1 MINSYTVASSVVAAR
16 MRAVGRENTSVQS
29 SREIALDEHALLTF
43 EIQQAP
49 QALSESLR
57 LNIERLHR
65 QKVLGG
71 CAKEKLRRA
80 KKEIRTKII
89 KQ

>member
-1 MINSYTVASSVVAAR
+1 MINSYTVASGVVAAR
-16 MRAVGRENTSVQS
+16 MLAVGRGNTSVQ

-65 QKVLGG
+65 QRVLGR
-71 CAKEKLRRA
+71 CAKEKQRRA